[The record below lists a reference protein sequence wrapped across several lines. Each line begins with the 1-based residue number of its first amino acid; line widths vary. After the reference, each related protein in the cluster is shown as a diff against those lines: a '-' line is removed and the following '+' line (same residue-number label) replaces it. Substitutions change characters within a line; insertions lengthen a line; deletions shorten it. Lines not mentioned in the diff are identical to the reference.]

1 MQGDEVPMVRGT
13 VSVTSTR
20 PNIFYL
26 QSLNP
31 LKLGNSL
38 ELGEGKKFRDFG
50 RQQWAQ
56 VDIGPAA
63 QCAAKG
69 KHGFIGIGLIALTL
83 GFFSML

>member
-1 MQGDEVPMVRGT
+1 MVRGT
-13 VSVTSTR
+13 VTSTR

-31 LKLGNSL
+31 PKLGNSL

-50 RQQWAQ
+50 RQQWAL

-63 QCAAKG
+63 QNAAKG
-69 KHGFIGIGLIALTL
+69 KHGFVGSFSQTSHLTR
-83 GFFSML
+83 GREDPEAS